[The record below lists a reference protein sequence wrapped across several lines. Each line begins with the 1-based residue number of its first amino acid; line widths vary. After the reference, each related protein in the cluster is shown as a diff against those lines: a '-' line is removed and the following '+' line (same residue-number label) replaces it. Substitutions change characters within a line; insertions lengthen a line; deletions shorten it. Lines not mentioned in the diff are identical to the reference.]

1 VSVDL
6 SFDAAIQRIGYLMT
20 NLILLVIVGTTI
32 WLGFD
37 ANQRDWRRSSF
48 ARNAAIWVVGSLAMW
63 IVVFPLY
70 LFMRQR
76 APLKSH
82 G

>member
-1 VSVDL
+1 
-6 SFDAAIQRIGYLMT
+6 MT
-20 NLILLVIVGTTI
+20 NVILLLIVGTTI

-37 ANQRDWRRSSF
+37 ASQRDWRRSSF
-48 ARNAAIWVVGSLAMW
+48 ARSAVIWVLGSLAMW

-70 LFMRQR
+70 LLMRQH